1 MKIAII
7 DDERPARAELRYEL
21 SQLAEETE
29 CVECESGAE
38 ALQFVA
44 AEAPD
49 LCFVDINLGDIKGT
63 VLAQAIRNIRPDCY
77 IIFVTAYSEY
87 AIDAFELGVDDYIMK
102 PFTQE
107 RFRKAYNK
115 FLSKYRERKG
125 DKNPVR
131 KIGISVEGGTVFA
144 DIDQIVYIET
154 YNRGCLV
161 HTTAKTYEDNKTIGD
176 YEKRLTDSRF
186 MRIHKSFIIN
196 LEYLYE
202 MMPWSA
208 RSVVVKMKGYEKS
221 LLPVGREKVG
231 ELKHRLNAP

>member
-1 MKIAII
+1 MLSYLIVGSGYRSEYFARVATTHPALFRAMFLCRSPEKAALKRKNTGVPATTSLGEALAFGP
-7 DDERPARAELRYEL
+7 DFVVVAVDRPHVAAV
-21 SQLAEETE
+21 AEEWAGRGFPVVTE
-29 CVECESGAE
+29 TPVGASGEDLARLR
-38 ALQFVA
+38 ALA
-44 AEAPD
+44 
-49 LCFVDINLGDIKGT
+49 
-63 VLAQAIRNIRPDCY
+63 
-77 IIFVTAYSEY
+77 
-87 AIDAFELGVDDYIMK
+87 
-102 PFTQE
+102 
-107 RFRKAYNK
+107 
-115 FLSKYRERKG
+115 
-125 DKNPVR
+125 
-131 KIGISVEGGTVFA
+131 EGGTVFA